1 MWIDKQKTINLQ
13 LEMPVRLST
22 YRKGNAI
29 PPLPGTNIFHSTE
42 LFHVFEMTRGY
53 EPLLIVAYI
62 GNRPVGKL
70 LAVIRK
76 SVRLFPPA
84 IIKRCE
90 IYGTGEY
97 FDEEQNKEDLFGE
110 ILEHLTNE
118 VLCKSF
124 LIEFR
129 NLENPLFGY
138 KAFRKNN
145 YFAIN
150 WLRVRNSLH
159 SKAPYERLSM
169 SRRRQINKALRNG
182 AIMEIADNEK
192 DIQDFSRMLKKAYSS
207 QIRKHF
213 PDIGFFRLLAWQNPE
228 KELAKVFL
236 VKYKGKIIVT
246 VDDGGVGGG
255 VVDRLRRI
263 CKADPQTYGRM
274 KVVPVKFGMRIRH
287 RYYYDTTTYMMSVVK
302 ELLSDTDKNGEAKS
316 IELVLPKDDD
326 LIAQLSCRKYTM
338 TESSV
343 IKIESKKEMKARG
356 LPSPDEADC
365 VLLLCLP
372 IKKD

>member
-236 VKYKGKIIVT
+236 VKYKGKII
-246 VDDGGVGGG
+246 GGS
-255 VVDRLRRI
+255 I
-263 CKADPQTYGRM
+263 CLFSKESAYLWFSG
-274 KVVPVKFGMRIRH
+274 GMRKTYAFLYPGILSVWH
-287 RYYYDTTTYMMSVVK
+287 R
-302 ELLSDTDKNGEAKS
+302 
-316 IELVLPKDDD
+316 LPM
-326 LIAQLSCRKYTM
+326 LT
-338 TESSV
+338 
-343 IKIESKKEMKARG
+343 
-356 LPSPDEADC
+356 
-365 VLLLCLP
+365 
-372 IKKD
+372 KKDMHIWNSWMQDYRSKSTVTGTLYSALAASRAVHAAGSASVGSG

>member
-97 FDEEQNKEDLFGE
+97 FDEAQNKEDLFGE

-236 VKYKGKIIVT
+236 VKYKGKIIGGSICLFSKESAYLWFSGGCLLYT
-246 VDDGGVGGG
+246 SDAADD
-255 VVDRLRRI
+255 
-263 CKADPQTYGRM
+263 
-274 KVVPVKFGMRIRH
+274 
-287 RYYYDTTTYMMSVVK
+287 
-302 ELLSDTDKNGEAKS
+302 
-316 IELVLPKDDD
+316 
-326 LIAQLSCRKYTM
+326 
-338 TESSV
+338 
-343 IKIESKKEMKARG
+343 
-356 LPSPDEADC
+356 
-365 VLLLCLP
+365 
-372 IKKD
+372 

>member
-29 PPLPGTNIFHSTE
+29 PPL
-42 LFHVFEMTRGY
+42 TRGY

-110 ILEHLTNE
+110 MLEHLTNE

-150 WLRVRNSLH
+150 WLRKRISQSVSC
-159 SKAPYERLSM
+159 
-169 SRRRQINKALRNG
+169 
-182 AIMEIADNEK
+182 EI
-192 DIQDFSRMLKKAYSS
+192 
-207 QIRKHF
+207 
-213 PDIGFFRLLAWQNPE
+213 
-228 KELAKVFL
+228 
-236 VKYKGKIIVT
+236 
-246 VDDGGVGGG
+246 
-255 VVDRLRRI
+255 
-263 CKADPQTYGRM
+263 
-274 KVVPVKFGMRIRH
+274 
-287 RYYYDTTTYMMSVVK
+287 
-302 ELLSDTDKNGEAKS
+302 
-316 IELVLPKDDD
+316 
-326 LIAQLSCRKYTM
+326 
-338 TESSV
+338 
-343 IKIESKKEMKARG
+343 
-356 LPSPDEADC
+356 
-365 VLLLCLP
+365 
-372 IKKD
+372 

>member
-228 KELAKVFL
+228 KELAKS
-236 VKYKGKIIVT
+236 
-246 VDDGGVGGG
+246 
-255 VVDRLRRI
+255 
-263 CKADPQTYGRM
+263 
-274 KVVPVKFGMRIRH
+274 
-287 RYYYDTTTYMMSVVK
+287 SVVLSAFSQK
-302 ELLSDTDKNGEAKS
+302 KVPTCGSQEACGKPMLFFTPVFWPYGHLLPMLT
-316 IELVLPKDDD
+316 
-326 LIAQLSCRKYTM
+326 
-338 TESSV
+338 
-343 IKIESKKEMKARG
+343 
-356 LPSPDEADC
+356 
-365 VLLLCLP
+365 
-372 IKKD
+372 KKDMHIWNSWMQDYRSKSTVTGTLYSALAASRAVHAAGSASVGSG

>member
-1 MWIDKQKTINLQ
+1 MRKFTDQELTQEEVVALLKAALMAPSSKRSNCWQFIVVDDKDMLEKLSHCKEMGAAFLADAAMAVVVMADPLASDVWIDKQKTINLQ

-138 KAFRKNN
+138 KAFRRNN

-159 SKAPYERLSM
+159 SKTPYERLSM

-207 QIRKHF
+207 QIEPPMILPLYFTRNTLANSFSGFCHANNRKK
-213 PDIGFFRLLAWQNPE
+213 PMSG
-228 KELAKVFL
+228 KCFL
-236 VKYKGKIIVT
+236 
-246 VDDGGVGGG
+246 
-255 VVDRLRRI
+255 I
-263 CKADPQTYGRM
+263 C
-274 KVVPVKFGMRIRH
+274 
-287 RYYYDTTTYMMSVVK
+287 
-302 ELLSDTDKNGEAKS
+302 EE
-316 IELVLPKDDD
+316 
-326 LIAQLSCRKYTM
+326 
-338 TESSV
+338 
-343 IKIESKKEMKARG
+343 
-356 LPSPDEADC
+356 
-365 VLLLCLP
+365 
-372 IKKD
+372 

>member
-1 MWIDKQKTINLQ
+1 
-13 LEMPVRLST
+13 MPVRLST

-29 PPLPGTNIFHSTE
+29 PPLREQTFSILPSCFMSLKWPGIRTF
-42 LFHVFEMTRGY
+42 
-53 EPLLIVAYI
+53 AYRSLYRKPSCRQTA
-62 GNRPVGKL
+62 GSHPEKCAPV
-70 LAVIRK
+70 
-76 SVRLFPPA
+76 PPA

-213 PDIGFFRLLAWQNPE
+213 LDIGFFRLLAWQNR
-228 KELAKVFL
+228 K
-236 VKYKGKIIVT
+236 
-246 VDDGGVGGG
+246 
-255 VVDRLRRI
+255 
-263 CKADPQTYGRM
+263 
-274 KVVPVKFGMRIRH
+274 
-287 RYYYDTTTYMMSVVK
+287 
-302 ELLSDTDKNGEAKS
+302 KN
-316 IELVLPKDDD
+316 
-326 LIAQLSCRKYTM
+326 
-338 TESSV
+338 
-343 IKIESKKEMKARG
+343 
-356 LPSPDEADC
+356 
-365 VLLLCLP
+365 
-372 IKKD
+372 

>member
-138 KAFRKNN
+138 KAFR
-145 YFAIN
+145 
-150 WLRVRNSLH
+150 
-159 SKAPYERLSM
+159 
-169 SRRRQINKALRNG
+169 RQINKALRNG

-236 VKYKGKIIVT
+236 VKYKGKII
-246 VDDGGVGGG
+246 GGS
-255 VVDRLRRI
+255 I
-263 CKADPQTYGRM
+263 CLFSKESAYLWFSG
-274 KVVPVKFGMRIRH
+274 GMRK
-287 RYYYDTTTYMMSVVK
+287 TYAFLYPGILSVWAPITYAYEK
-302 ELLSDTDKNGEAKS
+302 GYAHLEFMDA
-316 IELVLPKDDD
+316 
-326 LIAQLSCRKYTM
+326 
-338 TESSV
+338 
-343 IKIESKKEMKARG
+343 G
-356 LPSPDEADC
+356 LPFKKHGYRDFILRFGGKQSSTRRWFRFSWKW
-365 VLLLCLP
+365 LNKLLCKFY
-372 IKKD
+372 I

>member
-159 SKAPYERLSM
+159 SKTPYERLSM

-236 VKYKGKIIVT
+236 VKYKGKS
-246 VDDGGVGGG
+246 
-255 VVDRLRRI
+255 
-263 CKADPQTYGRM
+263 
-274 KVVPVKFGMRIRH
+274 
-287 RYYYDTTTYMMSVVK
+287 SVVLSVFSQK
-302 ELLSDTDKNGEAKS
+302 KVPTCGSQEVCGKPMLFFTPVFCPYGHLLPMLT
-316 IELVLPKDDD
+316 
-326 LIAQLSCRKYTM
+326 
-338 TESSV
+338 
-343 IKIESKKEMKARG
+343 
-356 LPSPDEADC
+356 
-365 VLLLCLP
+365 
-372 IKKD
+372 KKDMHIWNSWMQDYRSKSTVTGTLYSALAASRAVHAAGSASVGSG

>member
-29 PPLPGTNIFHSTE
+29 PPLPGTSIFHSTE

-236 VKYKGKIIVT
+236 VKYKGKII
-246 VDDGGVGGG
+246 GGSICLFSKESAYLWFSGG
-255 VVDRLRRI
+255 LR
-263 CKADPQTYGRM
+263 KTYAFLYPGILA
-274 KVVPVKFGMRIRH
+274 VWAPI
-287 RYYYDTTTYMMSVVK
+287 TYAYEKGYAHLEFM
-302 ELLSDTDKNGEAKS
+302 DA
-316 IELVLPKDDD
+316 
-326 LIAQLSCRKYTM
+326 
-338 TESSV
+338 
-343 IKIESKKEMKARG
+343 G
-356 LPSPDEADC
+356 LPFKKHGYRDF
-365 VLLLCLP
+365 VLRFGGKQSSTRRWFRFSWKWLNKLLCKFY
-372 IKKD
+372 I